1 MNTKRGTAM
10 AITQPAYARVADVL
24 RDRISRGE
32 YEPGGLLPSQRDL
45 REEFDI
51 STTTAKAAIAQLEK
65 EGLVY
70 SQQGKGVFVQTT
82 RELLRYTADRYG
94 QGRPANLIEEEAGHY
109 AYDVRAERRQ
119 VQVDPGIA
127 ERLAIEPGD
136 RVSEA
141 VYTWNHDGETVMI
154 STQWEPLAI
163 TGGTEIETPA
173 AGERGQP
180 DVITRFASI
189 GFNVTDVQ
197 EDIRTRM
204 PTPDEAHRLK
214 INAGV
219 PVFHIQRT
227 HFAGTIPLETAEIIM
242 RGDRFVL
249 RNQQAI
255 HHTK

>member
-1 MNTKRGTAM
+1 M
-10 AITQPAYARVADVL
+10 AIAQPAYARVAEVL
-24 RDRISRGE
+24 RGRIGRGE
-32 YEPGGLLPSQRDL
+32 YGPGGLLPSQREL

-70 SQQGKGVFVQTT
+70 SQQGKGVFVRTK
-82 RELLRYTADRYG
+82 RELLRYTAGRYG
-94 QGRPANLIEEEAGHY
+94 QGRPANLIEEEDGHY
-109 AYDVRAERRQ
+109 AFDVQVERRQ

-127 ERLAIEPGD
+127 GRLGIEPGD

-141 VYTWNHDGETVMI
+141 VYTWSQDGETVMI

-163 TGGTEIETPA
+163 TGGTDIETPA
-173 AGERGQP
+173 PGERGQP

-189 GFNVTDVQ
+189 GFTVTDVQ

-204 PTPDEAHRLK
+204 PTPDEAYRLA

-227 HFAGTIPLETAEIIM
+227 HLAGTIPVETAEIIL

-249 RNQQAI
+249 RNQQPI
-255 HHTK
+255 DPTK